1 DTLDALASADPP
13 CCQYAPRVAREL
25 HSFPTRRSSDLNGIE
40 TCREQDEI
48 GGWAPTEVG
57 AMKAAAVRT
66 AREAEVRAKFFRL
79 LEADREGPEFEGLFR
94 EVDEA
99 LDELSSAAQAAGANG
114 VAPSEEGGR

>member
-1 DTLDALASADPP
+1 
-13 CCQYAPRVAREL
+13 
-25 HSFPTRRSSDLNGIE
+25 
-40 TCREQDEI
+40 
-48 GGWAPTEVG
+48 
-57 AMKAAAVRT
+57 MKAAAVRT

-99 LDELSSAAQAAGANG
+99 LDELLSAAQAAGANG